1 MQESRCERGT
11 ILTCGYLRF
20 CSGADKGQCGC
31 ELWFQTGFEVL
42 QAPGSACTFSEGS
55 FLLLHSDPRRILL
68 RYRQGGLSLTFAS
81 VHAPHRANEAHLI
94 ETWWDETRRLCREL
108 SKGSLLI
115 LAGDFNACLGS
126 ILSPSVGC
134 VAHELEDQAGSCV
147 HQTARSLGLWVPCTF
162 PEIHWGDSW
171 TYRHKHGGQLTRIDF
186 ILLPLEWRS
195 AVINSWTDPT
205 IHAGQYCVDHVAS
218 VLDLC
223 TQVLATPPRRCGAK
237 RRPRIDERAIV
248 QPENRAVVA
257 SILRAAPAVSW
268 QTSAHAH
275 AALLT
280 QYLQDEFCK
289 AFPSPKRGAS
299 HSFLQEGTHRLRRLL
314 SAARIQ
320 LLRAAFQSWS
330 SRDHGSHFAFA
341 LNSPWQRQAHRAAA
355 TIGFGIASLAASLR
369 KACEADRAAYLE
381 ALAERVSTGMPGSA
395 YAAARRLLGHRNRK
409 PFAPA
414 VLPTLRHADGS
425 LCQTPC
431 AVAAR
436 WRQHFSSLEAGC
448 DVSEDELLKQAAV
461 PKPNWPAPPGLHV
474 VPTATDLA
482 SVLKGAPLGKAAG
495 ADGLPHGIGVAC
507 PVEMADCLHP
517 LALKLCMRG
526 VEPLGYKAGHLH
538 KLYKGR
544 GPHDAC
550 TSFRG
555 ILLLPCHA
563 KILHKTLRPAVAGH
577 YEQHAL
583 SFQLG
588 GRKGMATGF
597 ATHALRGFVR
607 GRLDKG
613 QSVAVLYADIAAAYY
628 CSVRE
633 LTASS
638 GGCAD
643 FAAVCSG
650 LRLAPEDLEALKQHV
665 ASGSAMDHDGAD
677 PWLQH
682 LTTELN
688 SHTWMTISGGG
699 EGIIRTN
706 RGTRPGSSWADVVF
720 ALLVRRVLRR
730 RTELLPER
738 QEPLL
743 EWDGVLSFEPTQ
755 PDIAA
760 AAPPLAFGDMVW
772 ADDLAT
778 PMVADDPTLLAAQ
791 AASEASA
798 LADAFAE
805 HAMKLSFG
813 PLKTAV
819 VLALRGAGSR
829 AARRSAFGR
838 RSADADSGFPVL
850 REHYP
855 ADFLPAVDSY
865 RHLGSIQSFDGS
877 MRREIQQRVG
887 QAWGAFREGRRKLY
901 KNKLVA
907 PIRRSAMLTGLV
919 VSKLLVGAGTW
930 PPLQKGEYKM
940 LRAAL
945 YGVFRAAFK
954 LDDQHIHA
962 CSIRS
967 LLSTSSPVALLH
979 AARLRYAGQM
989 VKHAPVHLW
998 AITKGDRA
1006 YCELMLGS
1014 FDWLFERVGRT
1025 CGLPNPRSS
1034 WPSWLAVM
1042 QGRPGKYK
1050 GWIKRALAL
1059 EQLVDRCAADHAE
1072 LYKLCRALSGTPAA
1086 PSDDFVQALPV

>member
-1 MQESRCERGT
+1 M
-11 ILTCGYLRF
+11 
-20 CSGADKGQCGC
+20 
-31 ELWFQTGFEVL
+31 
-42 QAPGSACTFSEGS
+42 
-55 FLLLHSDPRRILL
+55 
-68 RYRQGGLSLTFAS
+68 
-81 VHAPHRANEAHLI
+81 
-94 ETWWDETRRLCREL
+94 
-108 SKGSLLI
+108 
-115 LAGDFNACLGS
+115 
-126 ILSPSVGC
+126 
-134 VAHELEDQAGSCV
+134 AHEIEDQAGSCV
-147 HQTARSLGLWVPCTF
+147 HQTARSLGLWAPCTF

-195 AVINSWTDPT
+195 AVINSWTDPA
-205 IHAGQYCVDHVAS
+205 IHAGQHCVDHVAS
-218 VLDLC
+218 ILDLC

-248 QPENRAVVA
+248 QPENREVVA

-268 QTSAHAH
+268 HTSAHAH

-314 SAARIQ
+314 SAARRRFAALRRQVRTQI
-320 LLRAAFQSWS
+320 LRAAFQSWS
-330 SRDHGSHFAFA
+330 STDHGSHFAFA
-341 LNSPWQRQAHRAAA
+341 LMSPWQRQAHRAAA

-369 KACEADRAAYLE
+369 KACEADKAAYLE
-381 ALAERVSTGMPGSA
+381 ALAERVSSDRPGPA

-597 ATHALRGFVR
+597 ANHALRGFVR

-613 QSVAVLYADIAAAYY
+613 QSVAVLYADIAAAY

-643 FAAVCSG
+643 FAAV
-650 LRLAPEDLEALKQHV
+650 
-665 ASGSAMDHDGAD
+665 
-677 PWLQH
+677 
-682 LTTELN
+682 
-688 SHTWMTISGGG
+688 
-699 EGIIRTN
+699 
-706 RGTRPGSSWADVVF
+706 
-720 ALLVRRVLRR
+720 
-730 RTELLPER
+730 
-738 QEPLL
+738 
-743 EWDGVLSFEPTQ
+743 
-755 PDIAA
+755 
-760 AAPPLAFGDMVW
+760 
-772 ADDLAT
+772 
-778 PMVADDPTLLAAQ
+778 
-791 AASEASA
+791 
-798 LADAFAE
+798 
-805 HAMKLSFG
+805 
-813 PLKTAV
+813 
-819 VLALRGAGSR
+819 
-829 AARRSAFGR
+829 
-838 RSADADSGFPVL
+838 
-850 REHYP
+850 
-855 ADFLPAVDSY
+855 
-865 RHLGSIQSFDGS
+865 
-877 MRREIQQRVG
+877 
-887 QAWGAFREGRRKLY
+887 
-901 KNKLVA
+901 
-907 PIRRSAMLTGLV
+907 
-919 VSKLLVGAGTW
+919 
-930 PPLQKGEYKM
+930 
-940 LRAAL
+940 
-945 YGVFRAAFK
+945 
-954 LDDQHIHA
+954 
-962 CSIRS
+962 
-967 LLSTSSPVALLH
+967 
-979 AARLRYAGQM
+979 
-989 VKHAPVHLW
+989 
-998 AITKGDRA
+998 
-1006 YCELMLGS
+1006 
-1014 FDWLFERVGRT
+1014 
-1025 CGLPNPRSS
+1025 
-1034 WPSWLAVM
+1034 
-1042 QGRPGKYK
+1042 
-1050 GWIKRALAL
+1050 
-1059 EQLVDRCAADHAE
+1059 
-1072 LYKLCRALSGTPAA
+1072 
-1086 PSDDFVQALPV
+1086 